1 MVQMSWIIRFRRNRI
16 SNIEEA
22 DGSGD
27 SWNCTMKM
35 WELGARYPSEIEG
48 ILFDTDLF
56 EGLLDDIES
65 FEGIIH
71 DTESFDGTVYDI
83 DSFEGILDDSGE
95 LEGGV

>member
-48 ILFDTDLF
+48 
-56 EGLLDDIES
+56 LLDDIES